1 MKNRYTPE
9 EKRSLLR
16 DTWLMKET
24 GVVPFMIELGPFH
37 AAFKEYVEN
46 DQAELDWNIH
56 YHRDREAFLDF
67 AMPNIKPNLGIGIIA
82 EAFGCEATNNREA
95 DPWIKP
101 RFREENR
108 DEIKALE
115 IPDAKTNPAFVR
127 AYERIEYLQSR
138 SDLPLRLVNVPSP
151 LVTASLIWEYTS
163 FIEATMLFPEEV
175 HLLME
180 KVTEATIAFV
190 QEQLRR
196 IENLYTM
203 GHEMWYIPRD
213 IGIRISDDTAA
224 LMSPNL
230 YREFGVKYNSMISR
244 AFGGIV
250 VHSCGD
256 VQNVVVPMMETEGL
270 KGLDFT
276 IPQNPNWEVIRDAA
290 AGRVPLCLR
299 HFYWDHGDKAQVDL
313 AAYTKKILDY
323 FGRRGVMIQTSTP
336 DAESAVPLSR
346 QLMELCL

>member
-1 MKNRYTPE
+1 
-9 EKRSLLR
+9 
-16 DTWLMKET
+16 
-24 GVVPFMIELGPFH
+24 MIELGPFH

-270 KGLDFT
+270 KG
-276 IPQNPNWEVIRDAA
+276 
-290 AGRVPLCLR
+290 
-299 HFYWDHGDKAQVDL
+299 
-313 AAYTKKILDY
+313 
-323 FGRRGVMIQTSTP
+323 
-336 DAESAVPLSR
+336 
-346 QLMELCL
+346 